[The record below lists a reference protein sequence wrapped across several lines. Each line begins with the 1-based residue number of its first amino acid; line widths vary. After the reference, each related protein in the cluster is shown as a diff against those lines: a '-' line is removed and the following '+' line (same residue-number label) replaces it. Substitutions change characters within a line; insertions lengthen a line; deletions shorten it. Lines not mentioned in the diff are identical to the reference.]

1 MISLKNSGR
10 TGKLHAAIC
19 LLTRRRPVM
28 LRQALDSLAGMQ
40 IPENTDVTVIVVE
53 NDSKDSMRVE
63 FDGFRART
71 GLRSIYLREERMGIP
86 FARNHAVDAALAAG
100 ADVVLFFDDDE
111 IADTNW
117 LAELLARYRESNLDL
132 IGGPVVASAADH
144 GETWLQSRLRAG
156 LARRFESRARK
167 ASRKLARGQERRITI
182 VTNNWL
188 ASRSVF
194 DTFGIRFDEAY
205 AKTGGSDTK
214 FYHDAVAAGVKS
226 GWAPKAVV
234 YETIPSERVT
244 LGYVY
249 RRGRD
254 QKRTSVYRKLRKS
267 GHVKSALRM
276 LPEMV
281 YRIMVLVPG
290 PLLVIL
296 SGGRHLTSFVRSTGE
311 TVGLVTGFFG
321 ARSTLYEETTGH

>member
-1 MISLKNSGR
+1 MTDSQNLERAGQ
-10 TGKLHAAIC
+10 LHAAIC
-19 LLTRRRPVM
+19 LLTRRRPIM
-28 LRQALDSLAGMQ
+28 LRQALDSLEAMLF
-40 IPENTDVTVIVVE
+40 PDDTDVTVIVVE
-53 NDSKDSMRVE
+53 NDSKDSMRGE
-63 FDGFRART
+63 IDNFRNRT
-71 GLRSIYLREERMGIP
+71 GLKAIYQREERMGIP
-86 FARNHAVDAALAAG
+86 FARNAAVQVALEAG

-111 IADTNW
+111 IVDKNW
-117 LAELLARYRESNLDL
+117 LLELLARYRESNLDL
-132 IGGPVVASAADH
+132 IGGPVVAGIAGSS
-144 GETWLQSRLRAG
+144 ETWLQSWLRAG
-156 LARRFESRARK
+156 LARRFERRARK
-167 ASRKLARGQERRITI
+167 ASLRLSRGEERRVTI

-188 ASRSVF
+188 ASRRVF
-194 DTFGIRFDEAY
+194 NEFGIRFDEAY

-214 FYHDAVAAGVKS
+214 FYHDAVAAGVET
-226 GWAPKAVV
+226 GWAPKAIVR
-234 YETIPSERVT
+234 ETIPSERLT

-267 GHVKSALRM
+267 GHAKSAVRM
-276 LPEMV
+276 LPEMI
-281 YRIMVLVPG
+281 YRIIMLVPG